1 MKKFFK
7 ALGTVLFLMAAFS
20 YMACK
25 DEDEKTE
32 NKSYCQVVFVT
43 NGASSIESQKVEVG
57 KQATAPEE
65 PKKSADDGENYFGG
79 WYTNEELTEKYDF
92 SATVSKDIVLYAKWL
107 SVPEGSYLVTFD
119 SKCDTKIDDQ
129 IVKEGEKASEPKD
142 ELSKTGFAFSHWYE
156 EGTDNEFDFANT
168 AITDTT
174 ELKAKWNESGIYE
187 AQYEDESLYLMNVY
201 ENLEADSESG
211 AW

>member
-20 YMACK
+20 YTACK

-32 NKSYCQVVFVT
+32 NKTYCQVVFVS
-43 NGASSIESQKVEVG
+43 NGGASVETQ
-57 KQATAPEE
+57 KQASAPEE
-65 PKKSADDGENYFGG
+65 PKRSADDGVNYFGG
-79 WYTNEELTEKYDF
+79 WYSNEELTEKYDF
-92 SATVSKDIVLYAKWL
+92 STPVSKDIVLYAKWL
-107 SVPEGSYLVTFD
+107 SVPDGSYLVTFD

-129 IVKEGEKASEPKD
+129 IVKEGEKASEPNA
-142 ELSKTGFAFSHWYE
+142 ELKKTGFAFSHWYKE
-156 EGTDNEFDFANT
+156 ESDEEFDFPNT
-168 AITDTT
+168 AITATT

-187 AQYEDESLYLMNVY
+187 AGFEDESLYLMNVY